1 MVKNSKIAIIIVN
14 WKQYQLTKLC
24 LYSLQKIKYDNYQII
39 LIDNESNPKELKKIK
54 NQFDKIITFPNQK
67 NLGFTG
73 ANNIG
78 IEYAIKNDFEYVM
91 LINNDTEVEKNF
103 INPLIELLEKNQNFG
118 AAQPLILN
126 YYNRNKVWS
135 AGGFLNKFF
144 GYTYM
149 IKSPEGIKKNIDWI
163 TGCCF
168 FLRTDVIKKIGL
180 LDEKFFAYYEDVDWS
195 IRIKNAGY
203 DLAFVKSSVVYH
215 HGSKSSKNESN
226 EGTLSPFVHYLNIR
240 NHIFLL
246 RKNKDVF
253 NSVGVLFFQFFKIV
267 SYSVYFIVR
276 VRINKLNMVY
286 KGLVDGL
293 MKNIIHK

>member
-144 GYTYM
+144 GYTYV

-246 RKNKDVF
+246 RKNKDIF

-286 KGLVDGL
+286 KGLIDGL

>member
-24 LYSLQKIKYDNYQII
+24 LYSLLKIKYDNYQII

-73 ANNIG
+73 ANNVG

-144 GYTYM
+144 GYTYV

-180 LDEKFFAYYEDVDWS
+180 LDENFFAYYEDVDWS

-253 NSVGVLFFQFFKIV
+253 NSCGW
-267 SYSVYFIVR
+267 
-276 VRINKLNMVY
+276 
-286 KGLVDGL
+286 
-293 MKNIIHK
+293 

>member
-73 ANNIG
+73 ANNVG

-144 GYTYM
+144 GYTYV

-180 LDEKFFAYYEDVDWS
+180 LDENFFAYYEDVDWS

-246 RKNKDVF
+246 RKNKNVF
-253 NSVGVLFFQFFKIV
+253 NSIGVLFFQFFKIV

>member
-144 GYTYM
+144 GYTYV

-180 LDEKFFAYYEDVDWS
+180 LDENFFAYYEDVDWS

>member
-144 GYTYM
+144 GYTYV

-180 LDEKFFAYYEDVDWS
+180 LDENFFAYYEDVDWS

-286 KGLVDGL
+286 KGLIDGL

>member
-67 NLGFTG
+67 NLGFTA
-73 ANNIG
+73 ANNVG

-103 INPLIELLEKNQNFG
+103 INPLIEVLEKNQNFG

-144 GYTYM
+144 GYTYV

-286 KGLVDGL
+286 KGLIDGL
-293 MKNIIHK
+293 KKNIIYK

>member
-144 GYTYM
+144 GYTYV

-253 NSVGVLFFQFFKIV
+253 NSIGVLFFQFFKIV

>member
-73 ANNIG
+73 ANNVG

-144 GYTYM
+144 GYTYV

-180 LDEKFFAYYEDVDWS
+180 LDENFFAYYEDVDWS

>member
-78 IEYAIKNDFEYVM
+78 IEYAIKNEFKYVM

-103 INPLIELLEKNQNFG
+103 INPLIEVLEKNQNFG

-144 GYTYM
+144 GYTYV

>member
-73 ANNIG
+73 ANNVG
-78 IEYAIKNDFEYVM
+78 IEYAIKNEFKYVM

-144 GYTYM
+144 GYSYV

-180 LDEKFFAYYEDVDWS
+180 LDENFFAYYEDVDWS

-215 HGSKSSKNESN
+215 HASKSSKNESN

-246 RKNKDVF
+246 RKNKNVF
-253 NSVGVLFFQFFKIV
+253 NSIGVLFFQFFKIV

>member
-73 ANNIG
+73 ANNVG

-144 GYTYM
+144 GYTYV

-286 KGLVDGL
+286 KGLIDGL

>member
-1 MVKNSKIAIIIVN
+1 M
-14 WKQYQLTKLC
+14 
-24 LYSLQKIKYDNYQII
+24 
-39 LIDNESNPKELKKIK
+39 
-54 NQFDKIITFPNQK
+54 
-67 NLGFTG
+67 
-73 ANNIG
+73 
-78 IEYAIKNDFEYVM
+78 
-91 LINNDTEVEKNF
+91 
-103 INPLIELLEKNQNFG
+103 
-118 AAQPLILN
+118 ILN

-144 GYTYM
+144 GYTYV

-168 FLRTDVIKKIGL
+168 FLRTDIIKKIGL
-180 LDEKFFAYYEDVDWS
+180 LDENFFAYYEDVDWS

-215 HGSKSSKNESN
+215 HGSNSSKNESN

-286 KGLVDGL
+286 KGLIDGL

>member
-73 ANNIG
+73 ANNVG

-103 INPLIELLEKNQNFG
+103 INPLIEVLEKNQNFG

-126 YYNRNKVWS
+126 YYNRDKVWS

-144 GYTYM
+144 GYTYV

-246 RKNKDVF
+246 RKNKDIF

-276 VRINKLNMVY
+276 VRINKLYMVY

>member
-54 NQFDKIITFPNQK
+54 NQFDKIITFPDQK

-73 ANNIG
+73 ANNVG

-144 GYTYM
+144 GYTYV

>member
-73 ANNIG
+73 ANNVG

-103 INPLIELLEKNQNFG
+103 INPLIEVLEKNQNFG

-144 GYTYM
+144 GYTYV
-149 IKSPEGIKKNIDWI
+149 IKSPDGIKKNIDWI

-253 NSVGVLFFQFFKIV
+253 NSIGVLFFQFFKIV

>member
-144 GYTYM
+144 GYTYV

-293 MKNIIHK
+293 KKNIIYK

>member
-73 ANNIG
+73 ANNVG

-144 GYTYM
+144 GYTYV

>member
-144 GYTYM
+144 GYTYV

-286 KGLVDGL
+286 KGLIDGL
-293 MKNIIHK
+293 KKNIIYK

>member
-180 LDEKFFAYYEDVDWS
+180 LDENFFAYYEDVDWS

-203 DLAFVKSSVVYH
+203 DLAFVKSSIIYH

-286 KGLVDGL
+286 KGLIDGL
-293 MKNIIHK
+293 KKNIIYK

>member
-78 IEYAIKNDFEYVM
+78 IEYAIKNEFKYVM

-103 INPLIELLEKNQNFG
+103 INPLIEVLEKNQNFG

-144 GYTYM
+144 GYSYV

-246 RKNKDVF
+246 RKNKNVF
-253 NSVGVLFFQFFKIV
+253 NSIGVLFFQFFKIV

>member
-103 INPLIELLEKNQNFG
+103 INPLIEVLEKNQNFG

-144 GYTYM
+144 GYTYV

-180 LDEKFFAYYEDVDWS
+180 LDENFFAYYEDVDWS

>member
-144 GYTYM
+144 GYTYV

>member
-78 IEYAIKNDFEYVM
+78 IEYAIKAGIPQDKVANY
-91 LINNDTEVEKNF
+91 DTEVEKNF

-144 GYTYM
+144 GYTYV
-149 IKSPEGIKKNIDWI
+149 IKSPDGIKKNIDWI

>member
-73 ANNIG
+73 ANNVG
-78 IEYAIKNDFEYVM
+78 IEYAIKNEFKYVM

-103 INPLIELLEKNQNFG
+103 INPLIEVLEKNQNFG

-144 GYTYM
+144 GYTYV

>member
-103 INPLIELLEKNQNFG
+103 INPLIEVLEKNQNFG

-144 GYTYM
+144 GYTYV

>member
-73 ANNIG
+73 ANNVG

-103 INPLIELLEKNQNFG
+103 INPLIEVLEKNQNFG

-144 GYTYM
+144 GYTYV

-253 NSVGVLFFQFFKIV
+253 NSIGVLFFQFFKIV

>member
-73 ANNIG
+73 ANNVG
-78 IEYAIKNDFEYVM
+78 IEYAIKNEFKYVM

-144 GYTYM
+144 GYTYV

>member
-103 INPLIELLEKNQNFG
+103 INPLIEVLEKNQNFG

-126 YYNRNKVWS
+126 YYNRDKVWS

-144 GYTYM
+144 GYTYV

>member
-73 ANNIG
+73 ANNVG
-78 IEYAIKNDFEYVM
+78 IEYAIKKEFKYVM

-144 GYTYM
+144 GYSYV

-253 NSVGVLFFQFFKIV
+253 NSIGVLFFQFFKIV

-276 VRINKLNMVY
+276 LRINKLNMVY

>member
-78 IEYAIKNDFEYVM
+78 IKYAIKNDFEYVM

-144 GYTYM
+144 GYTYV

>member
-73 ANNIG
+73 ANNVG

-103 INPLIELLEKNQNFG
+103 INPLIEVLEKNQNFG

-144 GYTYM
+144 GYTYV

>member
-54 NQFDKIITFPNQK
+54 IQFDKIITFPNQK

-103 INPLIELLEKNQNFG
+103 INPLIEVLEKNQNFG

-144 GYTYM
+144 GYTYV

-293 MKNIIHK
+293 KKNIIYK

>member
-73 ANNIG
+73 ANNVG

-144 GYTYM
+144 GYTYV

-253 NSVGVLFFQFFKIV
+253 NSIGILFFQFFKIV

>member
-78 IEYAIKNDFEYVM
+78 IEYAIRNDFEYVM

-144 GYTYM
+144 GYTYV

-180 LDEKFFAYYEDVDWS
+180 LDENFFAYYEDVDWS

-286 KGLVDGL
+286 KGLIDGL
-293 MKNIIHK
+293 KKNIIYK

>member
-73 ANNIG
+73 ANNVG
-78 IEYAIKNDFEYVM
+78 IEYAIKNEFKYVM

-144 GYTYM
+144 GYTYV

-246 RKNKDVF
+246 RKNKDLF

>member
-73 ANNIG
+73 ANNVG

-103 INPLIELLEKNQNFG
+103 INPLIEVLEKNQNFG

-144 GYTYM
+144 GYTYV
-149 IKSPEGIKKNIDWI
+149 IKSPDGIKKNIDWI

-253 NSVGVLFFQFFKIV
+253 NSIGVLFFQFFKIV

-293 MKNIIHK
+293 MKNVIHK

>member
-73 ANNIG
+73 ANNVG

-144 GYTYM
+144 GYTYV
-149 IKSPEGIKKNIDWI
+149 IKSPDGIKKNIDWI

-180 LDEKFFAYYEDVDWS
+180 LDENFFAYYEDVDWS

-293 MKNIIHK
+293 IKNIIHK